1 MYKATL
7 FFNVSML
14 CICVCAFPQGNR
26 RIYLGIG
33 MDSLFVHEVM
43 HPVEVDSSTVPA
55 VMGCTRLFFD
65 LTEPEQNDL
74 TVNRAGVILPAK
86 STETN
91 ERNMRGVYTTGQDT
105 CEAIYKAITERITN
119 GRSAA
124 LSILNLFSRSENK
137 VPQGPPVVSTDY
149 MQLEGVMHSDHLEAP
164 FRYVSDHRKN
174 VFHTGGWLVL
184 YGDTLKVDLATAQI
198 NRRGKIK
205 YPRNP
210 FNTGFLLVKGA
221 DIFAAVDGMHS
232 QAVFYLHR
240 GMNRE
245 EKLLITAFLMLTSD
259 N

>member
-1 MYKATL
+1 MYKAAI
-7 FFNVSML
+7 FFIVSML
-14 CICVCAFPQGNR
+14 CLCMCALPQGNR
-26 RIYLGIG
+26 RIYLGKA
-33 MDSLFVHEVM
+33 MDSLFVHEVI
-43 HPVEVDSSTVPA
+43 HPVEVDSSTVPS
-55 VMGCTRLFFD
+55 VLGCTRLFFD
-65 LTEPEQNDL
+65 LTAPEQNDL

-91 ERNMRGVYTTGQDT
+91 ERNMRGVYTTRQDT

-124 LSILNLFSRSENK
+124 LSILNLFSRAENK

-149 MQLEGVMHSDHLEAP
+149 LELEGVMHSDHLEAA
-164 FRYVSDHRKN
+164 FRYVSDRRKN

-184 YGDTLKVDLATAQI
+184 NGDTLSVDLATAQI

-205 YPRNP
+205 HPRNP

-221 DIFAAVDGMHS
+221 DILAAVDGMHP

-240 GMNRE
+240 GLKRE
-245 EKLLITAFLMLTSD
+245 ERLLITAFLMLTAE